1 MIAYYPAIIAILPTI
16 NQSGPLILN
25 GFFPQMQYTVY
36 QEKPMRSLVT
46 IQRVKAISSI
56 PDSDFL
62 ELAHVMGWQCVAKKG
77 EFKAGDLGVYFE
89 VDSFLPVEE
98 RYEFLRNSSYRDN
111 VDNGKGFR
119 IRTLKMRGQL
129 SQGLLLPFAQFPELE
144 SFGEGDDVT
153 ERLGVKKWYIPETS
167 TPGGTIIGERP
178 QGIPASDEIR
188 IQSALELLDDLNGKP
203 YYITTKMDGT
213 SGIVYFIDGKIG
225 CCSRN
230 MEIKDEEGA
239 LYWFP
244 VNKYGLREK
253 FIKYGKNLVLTGEI
267 CGPGIQ
273 KNKLRLPVL
282 EWYVFDVKDWDAGRY
297 LSYDSALALCV
308 ELGLAFVPLEE
319 RGDSFAYT
327 LDTLLEKAKGKYPSG
342 LDKEGI
348 VVRDLMSPK
357 AVSFKVLNNDA
368 LLKEKE

>member
-1 MIAYYPAIIAILPTI
+1 
-16 NQSGPLILN
+16 
-25 GFFPQMQYTVY
+25 
-36 QEKPMRSLVT
+36 MRSLVT
-46 IQRVKAISSI
+46 IQKVKEISDI
-56 PDSDFL
+56 ADSDFL
-62 ELAHVMGWQCVAKKG
+62 ELAHVMGWQCVVKKG
-77 EFKAGDLGVYFE
+77 EFRAGELGVYFE
-89 VDSFLPVEE
+89 VDSFLPVQE

-119 IRTLKMRGQL
+119 IKTVKMRGQL
-129 SQGLLLPFAQFPELE
+129 SQGLLLPLAQFPELN
-144 SFGEGDDVT
+144 GMDEGNDVT
-153 ERLGVKKWYIPETS
+153 EKLNVKKWYIPETS

-178 QGIPASDEIR
+178 NGIPASDEIR
-188 IQSALELLDDLNGKP
+188 IQSALELLDQLKGKP

-239 LYWFP
+239 LYWLP
-244 VNKYGLREK
+244 VYKYGLKEK
-253 FIKYGKNLVLTGEI
+253 LAKYGKNIVITGEI

-273 KNKLRLPVL
+273 KNKLRLPAI
-282 EWYVFDVKDWDAGRY
+282 EWYVFDVKDWNEGRY
-297 LSYDSALALCV
+297 FPYEKALDICA
-308 ELGLAFVPLEE
+308 ELGLNFVPLEE

-327 LDTLLEKAKGKYPSG
+327 LEELLEKAKGKYPSS

-357 AVSFKVLNNDA
+357 TVSFKVLNNDA